1 MTDSSYALALAAAAA
16 LSLAALVLS
25 CARAGLG
32 ARRGALAA
40 ALAVPLCLVGARGY
54 YLLMNN
60 VLGGRILMG
69 GLVSPY
75 PYEHAMCGAVL
86 GAMLAAVLAA
96 RLTGECS
103 SRLLDALAPAGLLM
117 IALARFAEVFSD
129 FGWGQVIDDPA
140 LCFFPVAAQDM
151 FGQWHGA
158 VFVLEGLLA
167 LLVLVAA
174 LRRRGD
180 VPGGRFAFA
189 LIAWSVAQIFCES
202 LRAETLRWGFVRVQQ
217 VQCAVMML
225 CVLML
230 RTGRRRGHVPAGAWA
245 AFVFGAAAVVLM
257 EFALDKSDWPHVLC
271 YAVMALASAA
281 MAAAVHAARP
291 GKGEVCAR
299 CGG

>member
-96 RLTGECS
+96 RLTGERS

-189 LIAWSVAQIFCES
+189 LIVWSVAQIFCES

-217 VQCAVMML
+217 VQCAVFAL
-225 CVLML
+225 AALAVGSVKAGL
-230 RTGRRRGHVPAGAWA
+230 RGRRLALPFA
-245 AFVFGAAAVVLM
+245 AYLLGVALVVGL
-257 EFALDKSDWPHVLC
+257 EYALDKLPMPRALD
-271 YAVMALASAA
+271 YAVMALVLAA
-281 MAAAVHAARP
+281 MGGAAHRP
-291 GKGEVCAR
+291 WGELSQRKG
-299 CGG
+299 

>member
-96 RLTGECS
+96 RLTGERS

-189 LIAWSVAQIFCES
+189 LIAWSMAQIFCES

-217 VQCAVMML
+217 VQCAVFAL
-225 CVLML
+225 AALAVGSVKAGL
-230 RTGRRRGHVPAGAWA
+230 RGRRLALPFA
-245 AFVFGAAAVVLM
+245 AYLLGVALVVGL
-257 EFALDKSDWPHVLC
+257 EYALDKLPMPRALD
-271 YAVMALASAA
+271 YAVMALVLAA
-281 MAAAVHAARP
+281 MGGAAHRP
-291 GKGEVCAR
+291 WGELSQRKG
-299 CGG
+299 

>member
-96 RLTGECS
+96 RLTGERS

-189 LIAWSVAQIFCES
+189 LIVWSVAQIFCES

-217 VQCAVMML
+217 VQCAVCAL
-225 CVLML
+225 AVLAIGSVRAGL
-230 RTGRRRGHVPAGAWA
+230 RGRRLALPWSVYLLGVAL
-245 AFVFGAAAVVLM
+245 VVGL
-257 EFALDKSDWPHVLC
+257 EYALDTLPMPRTLD
-271 YAVMALASAA
+271 YAVMAAVLTAMGWAA
-281 MAAAVHAARP
+281 LRP
-291 GKGEVCAR
+291 WAQMETK
-299 CGG
+299 

>member
-25 CARAGLG
+25 YARAGLG

-96 RLTGECS
+96 RLTGERS

-117 IALARFAEVFSD
+117 VALARFAEVFSD
-129 FGWGQVIDDPA
+129 FGWGQVIDDPV

-167 LLVLVAA
+167 LLVLAAA
-174 LRRRGD
+174 LRRHGD

-217 VQCAVMML
+217 VQCAVL
-225 CVLML
+225 ALAALAVGSVKAGL
-230 RTGRRRGHVPAGAWA
+230 RGRRLALPFA
-245 AFVFGAAAVVLM
+245 AYLLGVALVVGL
-257 EFALDKSDWPHVLC
+257 EYALDKLPMPRALD
-271 YAVMALASAA
+271 YAVMALVLAA
-281 MAAAVHAARP
+281 MGGAAHRP
-291 GKGEVCAR
+291 WGELSQRKG
-299 CGG
+299 

>member
-96 RLTGECS
+96 RMTGERS

-189 LIAWSVAQIFCES
+189 LIAWSMAQIFCES

-217 VQCAVMML
+217 VQCAVFAL
-225 CVLML
+225 AALAVGSVKAGL
-230 RTGRRRGHVPAGAWA
+230 RGRRLALPFA
-245 AFVFGAAAVVLM
+245 AYLLGVALVVGL
-257 EFALDKSDWPHVLC
+257 EYALDKLPMPRALD
-271 YAVMALASAA
+271 YAVMALVLAA
-281 MAAAVHAARP
+281 MGGAAHRP
-291 GKGEVCAR
+291 WGELSQRKG
-299 CGG
+299 